1 MKKWEKWID
10 DLSTGDKVIVVTRR
24 IALPD
29 LKEVCRIVKTSANFI
44 TVAYGDKQIRFI
56 RFSKECQRETE
67 VTDKWTSGRNFIQWT
82 QEAEDLI
89 LERKE
94 KDKKIWFI
102 RMFMNRK
109 FTGDELLQI
118 YSCMTPEVMKIGKE
132 IVDK

>member
-24 IALPD
+24 IGLPD
-29 LKEVCRIVKTSANFI
+29 LEEVCRIVKTSANFI

-56 RFSKECQRETE
+56 RFNKEWQRETG

-89 LERKE
+89 LERKK

-102 RMFMNRK
+102 REFMDRRFND
-109 FTGDELLQI
+109 DELLKI
-118 YSCMTPEVMKIGKE
+118 YSLLTPEAMKMGK
-132 IVDK
+132 

>member
-24 IALPD
+24 RVLPD
-29 LKEVCRIVKTSANFI
+29 LEEVCRIVKTSANFI
-44 TVAYGDKQIRFI
+44 TVAYGDKPI
-56 RFSKECQRETE
+56 RFSKECQRETG

-89 LERKE
+89 LEKKE

-102 RMFMNRK
+102 REFMDRRFND
-109 FTGDELLQI
+109 DELLKI
-118 YSCMTPEVMKIGKE
+118 YSLLTPEAMKMGK
-132 IVDK
+132 

>member
-24 IALPD
+24 IGLPD
-29 LKEVCRIVKTSANFI
+29 LEEVCRIVKTSANFI
-44 TVAYGDKQIRFI
+44 TVAYGDKQRIIRFN
-56 RFSKECQRETE
+56 KEWQRETG

-89 LERKE
+89 LERKK

-102 RMFMNRK
+102 REFMDRRFND
-109 FTGDELLQI
+109 DELLKI
-118 YSCMTPEVMKIGKE
+118 YSLLTPEAMKMGK
-132 IVDK
+132 